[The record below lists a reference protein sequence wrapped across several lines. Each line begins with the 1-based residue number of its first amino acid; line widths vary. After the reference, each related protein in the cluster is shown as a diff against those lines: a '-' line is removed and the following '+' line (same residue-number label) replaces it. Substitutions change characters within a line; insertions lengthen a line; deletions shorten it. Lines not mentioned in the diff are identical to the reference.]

1 MKTRKLTLLLIILVA
16 IASMTAFAVSCGKT
30 DAPPKTYTMSFET
43 YGGTK
48 IEPIKAKGGSVIVP
62 PSDPEKEGNTFAGW
76 YTDGSFGGE
85 AVKIPTVMPHKDV
98 TYHAKF
104 DPNPTEDEYSVIYI
118 YNLGRVPHSGNID
131 NGTTKSGGK
140 VVVADGNDYG
150 VSGYMFLGWSIY
162 PNGLVSDDKEDG
174 QYNPGDE
181 ITLTDAD
188 VTLFAQ
194 WAVGY
199 TDARGERTDTIFVYK
214 PLIGK
219 GRGAAMLVHAG
230 ESTSSLDGFVASGDV
245 TESGY
250 DEFTFYSEQ
259 FDGGVFEGRLYDNH
273 TYAVADGMQGKYVF
287 YDYVY
292 DRTMY
297 NYIFTVDG
305 FGYAVY
311 LQFVGDILS
320 IVSNGTYA
328 YNAEYGDYTFIYTSP
343 TAAEDD
349 EPQTAYFNLS
359 KTEVEQT
366 EFDGVFAFFGEEGG
380 TYAGYYDPYMLELSG
395 YGSATLYIYDD
406 AGEIVQHKISGVY
419 RGTDYYES
427 YHGEW
432 EFVPFEAEYAEYA
445 FKFIVE
451 LYSISET
458 ELYPVFFIRD
468 EGMFGYFT
476 SDDDEKSVLF
486 LDGYGMGE
494 YTSGGVTYAGAVT
507 VANGVVEFTVL
518 EEQNGMMV
526 PGDNVFVFILT
537 GNKFALSR
545 DGIIVNDEGVLTTY
559 RGKSSAVEIPEE
571 VNDHTVVEIAADAF
585 NYTKDNVNVSLV
597 SVTVPA
603 TVTKIGARAFQNN
616 NTLRRAV
623 FLSDTPAAF
632 GFDTDTDE
640 AFNANNPFRWGAG
653 DFLIVVPQDAVD
665 TYKAAWPRY
674 ENDIIGYDDA
684 TTLPEFDIQDGVL
697 VRYNKPD
704 DKQGQIVDLVIPDE
718 VTEIE
723 DRVFMGI
730 GGIRSV
736 DLNNVVTVGAY
747 AFYGSADLE
756 VVKFTN
762 VETVGE
768 MAFAA
773 CYKLNNSGEEADV
786 LTLPAIVAIGE
797 YAFSGC
803 ESLRTV
809 RLGEEIAE
817 IGDLAFYEC
826 NVYLDDPPLFLELL
840 GDDAPVMGGKIDLG
854 NIVFR
859 IKVKNIDVALKCF
872 AEPTWRMYNAHLYI
886 ESGDEKGMYVCGD
899 QTLELD
905 GRAIYVSTYMWLY
918 TIEGENITFYEYDK
932 EIMAY
937 YTLDGVY
944 KNGVISIT
952 LGDVTLDFVR
962 ADQEMTFT
970 TADGKY
976 TLTCN
981 PMDLQPD
988 SYEGFSGYA
997 DVTFNGK
1004 RVKLYVSGYNMK
1016 MIYEYEEDGT
1026 LYDISISFDAGV
1038 LVVSKTPSVILYSD
1052 ITAPDGSKIS
1062 IMFKGNFIYIVTA
1075 EFEIEVD
1082 TDRKLYWTEAS
1093 GMGVVANKDGNV
1105 FTFSFRFRNDTY
1117 RFTAT
1122 VSEDYKTFTY
1132 KYTKS

>member
-1 MKTRKLTLLLIILVA
+1 MKTRKLTLILLILVA

-30 DAPPKTYTMSFET
+30 EAPPKIYTMSFET
-43 YGGTK
+43 YGGTEIK
-48 IEPIKAKGGSVIVP
+48 PIKAKGGSAIVP
-62 PSDPEKEGNTFAGW
+62 PSDPEKEDNIFVGW
-76 YTDGSFGGE
+76 YADGTFGGE

-104 DPNPTEDEYSVIYI
+104 VPNPPEEEYSVIYI
-118 YNLGRVPHSGNID
+118 YNLGRVPHSGSID
-131 NGTTKSGGK
+131 NGKAKSGGK

-150 VSGYMFLGWSIY
+150 VPGYMFLGWSIY
-162 PNGLVSDDKEDG
+162 PNGLVSVEKEDG
-174 QYNPGDE
+174 QFNPGDE
-181 ITLTDAD
+181 ITLTDSD

-199 TDARGERTDTIFVYK
+199 TDARSERTDTIFVYEA
-214 PLIGK
+214 LVDK
-219 GRGAAMLVHAG
+219 GRGAAMLVRAG
-230 ESTSSLDGFVASGDV
+230 ETTSSLDGFVASGSV

-273 TYAVADGMQGKYVF
+273 TYMVADGMQGEYVY
-287 YDYVY
+287 YDYVH
-292 DRTMY
+292 DRILY
-297 NYIFTVDG
+297 GDIIAVDG
-305 FGYAVY
+305 FGYAVH
-311 LQFVGDILS
+311 LRLVGDILS
-320 IVSNGTYA
+320 IQSSGLYE
-328 YNAEYGDYTFIYTSP
+328 YNAEYGDYTYLYTRITDAP
-343 TAAEDD
+343 DA
-349 EPQTAYFNLS
+349 EPQMTYFNLS
-359 KTEVEQT
+359 KTEVDGT
-366 EFDGVFAFFGEEGG
+366 EFSGVYAEYGDEGG
-380 TYAGYYDPYMLELSG
+380 SYAGYYDPFVLELSG
-395 YGSATLYIYDD
+395 YGGATLYIYDD
-406 AGEIVQHKISGVY
+406 NGENVLQQISGVY
-419 RGTDYYES
+419 LGTDFYES
-427 YHGEW
+427 YLGEW
-432 EFVPFEAEYAEYA
+432 KFVPLGAANAAYA
-445 FKFIVE
+445 FNFILDYVQTSDTE
-451 LYSISET
+451 YFPIFIS
-458 ELYPVFFIRD
+458 RD
-468 EGMFGYFT
+468 ETMFGTFT

-494 YTSGGVTYAGAVT
+494 YTSGGVTYTGTVT
-507 VANGVVEFTVL
+507 VENGIVEFTVL
-518 EEQNGMMV
+518 KEQDGMLV
-526 PGDNVFVFILT
+526 PGDNVFVFVLT
-537 GNKFALSR
+537 GNKFSLSR
-545 DGIIVNDEGVLTTY
+545 DGIIVNENGVLTTY
-559 RGKSSAVEIPEE
+559 MGKSSAVEIPSV
-571 VNDHTVVEIAADAF
+571 VNGYTVVKIGDDAF
-585 NYTKDNVNVSLV
+585 NYVGTEVSLV
-597 SVTVPA
+597 SVTVPE
-603 TVTKIGARAFQNN
+603 TVTEIGARAFQNN
-616 NTLRRAV
+616 NTLRRV
-623 FLSDTPAAF
+623 MFLSSTPAAF
-632 GFDTDTDE
+632 AFDTTDDA
-640 AFNANNPFRWGAG
+640 AFNANDPFRWGAG

-674 ENDIIGYDDA
+674 ENDIIGYVDA
-684 TTLPEFDIQDGVL
+684 TTLPEFDIKDGVL

-718 VTEIE
+718 VTEIA
-723 DRVFMGI
+723 DRVFLGI
-730 GGIRSV
+730 SGIRSV
-736 DLNNVVTVGAY
+736 DLNNVETIGGY

-762 VETVGE
+762 VKTIGE
-768 MAFAA
+768 MAFSA
-773 CYKLNNSGEEADV
+773 CYKLNNSGEEDV
-786 LTLPAIVAIGE
+786 LTLPSIVTIGE

-803 ESLRTV
+803 ESLRLV
-809 RLGEEIAE
+809 RLGADVAE

-826 NVYLDDPPLFLELL
+826 NVYESDPPLFLELL
-840 GDDAPVMGGKIDLG
+840 GDDAPTMGGKIDLG
-854 NIVFR
+854 NIAFR
-859 IKVKNIDVALKCF
+859 IKIKNIDVALNCF
-872 AEPTWRMYNAHLYI
+872 AEPTWSKYNKHLYI

-905 GRAIYVSTYMWLY
+905 GRAIYASTYLWLY
-918 TIEGENITFYEYDK
+918 TIDGENMTFYEYDM
-932 EIMAY
+932 EIMTY

-952 LGDVTLDFVR
+952 LGDETLDFVR
-962 ADQEMTFT
+962 ADRDMTFT

-981 PMDLQPD
+981 PMDLQPE

-1004 RVKLYVSGYNMK
+1004 RVQLYVSGYNIK

-1038 LVVSKTPSVILYSD
+1038 LVVSKTPSVILCSD

-1082 TDRKLYWTEAS
+1082 VDRKLSWTEAS
-1093 GMGVVANKDGNV
+1093 GMGVIAAKEGNV